1 MSKWRACGVHVRDGT
16 GRRWSDWC
24 WARVGGGGGVRERSS
39 GRGSEEEEEE
49 ERRKRMRVTEPER
62 KSDSGEQRR
71 TGKLMA
77 RDNEER
83 GKRK

>member
-1 MSKWRACGVHVRDGT
+1 MRVACTCVMERGAGGATGAGRA
-16 GRRWSDWC
+16 
-24 WARVGGGGGVRERSS
+24 GGRSS

>member
-1 MSKWRACGVHVRDGT
+1 ML
-16 GRRWSDWC
+16 
-24 WARVGGGGGVRERSS
+24 GGGAEGRGGRSS
-39 GRGSEEEEEE
+39 GRGSEAEEEEEE

>member
-1 MSKWRACGVHVRDGT
+1 MGVLRQG
-16 GRRWSDWC
+16 
-24 WARVGGGGGVRERSS
+24 
-39 GRGSEEEEEE
+39 GSEEEEEE
-49 ERRKRMRVTEPER
+49 EKRKRMRVTEPER

-77 RDNEER
+77 IDNEER